1 VSLYVVYCYFFQV
14 TSFGSPIDLKD
25 AEGNIIILKIE
36 PENDQLPLT
45 IRNVEIRACFEPIG
59 K

>member
-1 VSLYVVYCYFFQV
+1 LLFFQV

>member
-1 VSLYVVYCYFFQV
+1 LLFFQV

-36 PENDQLPLT
+36 PENAQLPLT
-45 IRNVEIRACFEPIG
+45 IR
-59 K
+59 KSL